1 MRCLLFASL
10 TLQSR
15 VPSTRALEPAAQLA
29 PRLQAALEPAL
40 QAGRWPTQKPAA
52 LPAAQARKMQQTL
65 FRHRFLVG
73 EDMVLRVPLDGVSRL
88 RVLLAHREAA
98 GLLHTQVE
106 AFRPRYKL
114 RWSVDALRMLA
125 VPNAGGSSLQSEALS
140 CEVLARLFGS
150 RLVMTEME
158 LDYFSGSKIT
168 DYSVT
173 LFEHA
178 VGVSVARAINWP
190 TFALQPADAYRLLFK
205 KLRAIQISSRNVL
218 NMRWR
223 KQVLHV
229 WVRTYRDA
237 QTLEEQYAAIP
248 PEVRGNSV
256 VLITLANGIDW
267 IW

>member
-1 MRCLLFASL
+1 M
-10 TLQSR
+10 
-15 VPSTRALEPAAQLA
+15 PSAQ
-29 PRLQAALEPAL
+29 
-40 QAGRWPTQKPAA
+40 
-52 LPAAQARKMQQTL
+52 
-65 FRHRFLVG
+65 
-73 EDMVLRVPLDGVSRL
+73 
-88 RVLLAHREAA
+88 
-98 GLLHTQVE
+98 
-106 AFRPRYKL
+106 
-114 RWSVDALRMLA
+114 
-125 VPNAGGSSLQSEALS
+125 
-140 CEVLARLFGS
+140 
-150 RLVMTEME
+150 
-158 LDYFSGSKIT
+158 
-168 DYSVT
+168 
-173 LFEHA
+173 
-178 VGVSVARAINWP
+178 P